1 MRQRPDKKHFP
12 ASLLAQTA
20 NAALGAWRAIPM
32 KGSVITPLTKIIQ
45 GAQEDYSEFVSRLL
59 EAAERTLSHEDA
71 DNKLVKQLAFENANS
86 ACKAVLPGKIR
97 DKDLNEMIHLCRD
110 VDMFTHKMSQTVN
123 LAIGEALR
131 QTGPQ
136 KNCFKCGQPGHFA
149 RQCPAVPSLN
159 SASTQPTDHSFRP
172 TRPNSLCSRCKKG
185 MHWTNTCRAQ
195 TDVFGNP
202 LPPIQGNEYG
212 GQPRVPKTI
221 SFLPA
226 TEHRWQTNQTLL
238 SPEPPQAAQAWTC
251 IPLPAQF

>member
-1 MRQRPDKKHFP
+1 
-12 ASLLAQTA
+12 
-20 NAALGAWRAIPM
+20 M

-45 GAQEDYSEFVSRLL
+45 GVQEDYSEFVSRLL
-59 EAAERTLSHEDA
+59 EATERTLGHEDA
-71 DNKLVKQLAFENANS
+71 DNKLIKQLAFENANS
-86 ACKAVLPGKIR
+86 ACKAVLHGKIR
-97 DKDLNEMIHLCRD
+97 DKDLNEMIHLCHY
-110 VDMFTHKMSQTVN
+110 VNMFTHNMSQRVN
-123 LAIGEALR
+123 LAMDAALR
-131 QTGPQ
+131 PVMAIGAALQLAGPQ
-136 KNCFKCGQPGHFA
+136 KSCFNYGQPGHFA
-149 RQCPAVPSLN
+149 GQCPTAPSPN
-159 SASTQPTDHSFRP
+159 SSSAQPTNHSFRP
-172 TRPNSLCSRCKKG
+172 IRPNFLCSWCKRGK
-185 MHWTNTCRAQ
+185 HWVNTCRAQ